1 MPYPTAV
8 LPPSVRSDL
17 LEQAQ
22 NTYRADTNM
31 PSPRM
36 QARLGGESDRMGG
49 RQRWNRLDRPH
60 P

>member
-22 NTYRADTNM
+22 NTYREDSNM

-36 QARLGGESDRMGG
+36 QARLGKRRRRIGSYG
-49 RQRWNRLDRPH
+49 RPTMFLR
-60 P
+60 

>member
-22 NTYRADTNM
+22 NTYREDSNM

-36 QARLGGESDRMGG
+36 QARLGKRRRQIGSYG
-49 RQRWNRLDRPH
+49 RATTFLR
-60 P
+60 